1 MCLMASPT
9 ASSRAVEKPQ
19 ASYFSSVKG
28 SILESGTW
36 SCRTYDSWSKR
47 MVETRALPSVSSFLT
62 FNHEIEPTDNIANQ
76 SFHEKR
82 TVKDK
87 NDFSHKN
94 QPFFVK
100 LLRISFSIRNL
111 KSERSL
117 VKRHKLE
124 FNTREKNSRRIAT
137 EMLEIKRL
145 SKRKQ
150 FHHCRFAKE
159 FGRQIQPGKNRVH

>member
-76 SFHEKR
+76 SFHGKGTIKEK
-82 TVKDK
+82 
-87 NDFSHKN
+87 NEFSHSN
-94 QPFFVK
+94 QPFLKFFVVYRVRK
-100 LLRISFSIRNL
+100 GKGHLLSDISHGS
-111 KSERSL
+111 
-117 VKRHKLE
+117 V
-124 FNTREKNSRRIAT
+124 
-137 EMLEIKRL
+137 
-145 SKRKQ
+145 
-150 FHHCRFAKE
+150 
-159 FGRQIQPGKNRVH
+159 